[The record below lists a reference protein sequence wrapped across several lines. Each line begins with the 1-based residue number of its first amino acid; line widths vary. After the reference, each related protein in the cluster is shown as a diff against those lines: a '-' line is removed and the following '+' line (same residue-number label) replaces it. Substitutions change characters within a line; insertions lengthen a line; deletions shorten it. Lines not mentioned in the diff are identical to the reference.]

1 MSSSITVHD
10 KVFVPYIKGEELE
23 AAIDKVAAK
32 INETHKNEKDPV
44 ILLCVLN
51 GSIMFTSELMKRLNF
66 PLELMTIKVASYSG
80 TRSGGHIQEIM
91 GITGSVLG
99 RKVIVCE
106 DIVDT
111 GATMVYLDKRLRES
125 GAVALRVTP
134 SFGHESGAAQV
145 EICTMLLKP
154 EVYKQNLKL
163 DYVAMEVPNRFILGY
178 GLDYDQ
184 LGRNLKDIYVL
195 KDQI

>member
-1 MSSSITVHD
+1 MSSSVTLHD
-10 KVFVPYIKGEELE
+10 KVFVPYIKGEEVE
-23 AAIDKVAAK
+23 AAIDRLAAK
-32 INETHKNEKDPV
+32 VNEAHKNEKEPV

-51 GSIMFTSELMKRLNF
+51 GSIMFTSELMKRLTF
-66 PLELMTIKVASYSG
+66 PLELMTIKVASYAG

-91 GITGSVLG
+91 GITGSVSG
-99 RKVIVCE
+99 RKVIICE

-125 GAVALRVTP
+125 GA
-134 SFGHESGAAQV
+134 SSV

-154 EVYKQNLKL
+154 EVYKQSLKL
-163 DYVAMEVPNRFILGY
+163 DYVAMEVPNRFIVGY

-184 LGRNLKDIYVL
+184 LGRNIKGIYVL
-195 KDQI
+195 KD

>member
-10 KVFVPYIKGEELE
+10 KVFVPFISNEDLE
-23 AAIDKVAAK
+23 AAISKVAEQ
-32 INETHKNEKDPV
+32 INEKHKDEKDPI

-51 GSIMFTSELMKRLNF
+51 GAIMFASEIMKRVTV

-91 GITGSVLG
+91 GITGSVKG
-99 RKVIVCE
+99 RKVLICE

-111 GATMVYLDKRLRES
+111 GATMVYLDNRLRES
-125 GAVALRVTP
+125 GA
-134 SFGHESGAAQV
+134 SEV

-154 EVYKQNLKL
+154 EVYRQDLKL
-163 DYVAMEVPNRFILGY
+163 DYVAMEVPNRFILGF

-195 KDQI
+195 KD

>member
-1 MSSSITVHD
+1 
-10 KVFVPYIKGEELE
+10 
-23 AAIDKVAAK
+23 
-32 INETHKNEKDPV
+32 
-44 ILLCVLN
+44 
-51 GSIMFTSELMKRLNF
+51 
-66 PLELMTIKVASYSG
+66 
-80 TRSGGHIQEIM
+80 M
-91 GITGSVLG
+91 GITGSVQG

-125 GAVALRVTP
+125 GA
-134 SFGHESGAAQV
+134 AQV

-154 EVYKQNLKL
+154 DVYKQDLKL
-163 DYVAMEVPNRFILGY
+163 DYVAMEVPNRFILGF

-195 KDQI
+195 KD

>member
-10 KVFVPYIKGEELE
+10 KVFVPYISNEDLE
-23 AAIDKVAAK
+23 AAISKVANQ
-32 INETHKNEKDPV
+32 INERHKDEKEPV

-51 GSIMFTSELMKRLNF
+51 GSIMFTAELMKRVNI
-66 PLELMTIKVASYSG
+66 PMEIMTIKVASYSG

-91 GITGSVLG
+91 GITGSVKD

-125 GAVALRVTP
+125 GA
-134 SFGHESGAAQV
+134 AQV

-154 EVYKQNLKL
+154 EVYKQDLKM
-163 DYVAMEVPNRFILGY
+163 DYVAMEVPNRFILGF

-195 KDQI
+195 KD